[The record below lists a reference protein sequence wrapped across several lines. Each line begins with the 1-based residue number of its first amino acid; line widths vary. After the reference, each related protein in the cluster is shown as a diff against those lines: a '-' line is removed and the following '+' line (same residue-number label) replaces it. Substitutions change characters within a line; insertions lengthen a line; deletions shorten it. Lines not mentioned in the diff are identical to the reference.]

1 MHQPQN
7 GPERQPQEWE
17 PGQVVD
23 PSPAP
28 GGDSAGG
35 AAAGRGGTGAP
46 PSNTAP
52 DNCNFQFQALR
63 WGIDSLYLSYPGEL
77 SPEAEARLRGLK
89 ALAQGSEDVASRAQ
103 IQLGVHVFEVRD
115 KGAGLFPYVLTDD
128 AFRLQLSGSRSKSF
142 PMAYVQVSSRL
153 LSHRTPEAIEEELR
167 LVLGALGDVRSATVS
182 RADLFV
188 DFACSVDMESWG
200 REAWVTR
207 AGAVSQYARK
217 GKFTGWSIGDGGAL
231 MARLYNKG
239 IECEQS
245 GKTYLLDLWRQVGW
259 QEHLPVWRLEFEFHR
274 DCLRQMQIGEDEGGV
289 ALRGLHAILAAR
301 SGLWSYATTE
311 WLKLAIPSETDQ
323 TRSRWP
329 IHPLWGLLSSVDWES
344 PGGPLLRSYEATRA
358 PSRAWLGQR
367 TLSLLAS
374 MASVAGLPSLDAAA
388 AELLLQASQALSN
401 RYALSGLSLDDGF
414 AEMVQ
419 ANNRRYNVA
428 LNPPLVPKPPA
439 SAVPLGVDTGAIK
452 LKDGES
458 LNPYERAS
466 RGQ

>member
-1 MHQPQN
+1 MQQTRN
-7 GPERQPQEWE
+7 GPQRQPQERE
-17 PGQVVD
+17 PGQALD
-23 PSPAP
+23 PSAAP
-28 GGDSAGG
+28 GGDSAAG

-52 DNCNFQFQALR
+52 DTCNFQFQALR
-63 WGIDSLYLSYPGEL
+63 WGVDSLYLSYPGEL
-77 SPEAEARLRGLK
+77 SPAAEAKLRELK
-89 ALAQGSEDVASRAQ
+89 ALAQGSADVASRAQ
-103 IQLGVHVFEVRD
+103 IQLGAHIFEVRD
-115 KGAGLFPYVLTDD
+115 KGAGLFPYVLADD
-128 AFRLQLSGSRSKSF
+128 AFRIQVCGSRSKRL

-153 LSHRTPEAIEEELR
+153 LSHRAPEAIEEELR
-167 LVLGALGDVRSATVS
+167 LLLAQLGVVESATVS
-182 RADLFV
+182 RVDLFV
-188 DFACSVDMESWG
+188 DFACSVDMESW
-200 REAWVTR
+200 RRDAWVTR
-207 AGAVSQYARK
+207 AGAVSQYARQ
-217 GKFTGWSIGDGGAL
+217 GRFTGWSIGEGGML
-231 MARLYNKG
+231 MARLYNKL

-245 GKTYLLDLWRQVGW
+245 GKTYLLDLWRQAGW

-329 IHPLWGLLSSVDWES
+329 IHPLWGLLSSVDWEG

-358 PSRAWLGQR
+358 PSRIWLGR
-367 TLSLLAS
+367 RALSLLAS
-374 MASVAGLPSLDAAA
+374 MASVSKLSRIGDAAGA
-388 AELLLQASQALSN
+388 LLLEADQALWD

-414 AEMVQ
+414 AEMVR
-419 ANNRRYNVA
+419 ANDRRYNIA
-428 LNPPLVPKPPA
+428 LNPPLVPKAPA